1 MGWSAEF
8 IEFISGSVIQ
18 PSWLVST
25 VKTLSGWGGEW
36 SAATERDRLGAT
48 ADIVP
53 ASVVAVGTRL
63 SVSTWTATGGSFSF
77 AITDYRDAIYNL
89 VRGDI
94 VALYLG
100 RAGWDNSQFQRVAI
114 GVVRQVAANGS
125 GQGRI
130 ECLDAMGLFRSRPNE
145 DAASQQLFE
154 SLDDGTGVS
163 AAIADPSG
171 YTGGTTITVAGTA
184 EIFGFDEDGVGI
196 GAVRVQAETPYFV
209 TFTGVDGTTLT
220 GCESGAFGSMHSD
233 VAIGTVINSV
243 ALLRGI
249 PHDTFAK
256 VLSSTGTPF
265 SNGAYDT
272 LPADWGYALSHA
284 YFDGP
289 DLLLWRNAYEDDVSG
304 TDASW
309 DIVAETAQP
318 DGLRF
323 LTAAF
328 KIGGFF
334 PVIRQGGFSMHHATR
349 LLSTDPRTTI
359 TINDDDIAAGASA
372 IDYRSFYDGQPI
384 EFGHVEISRGP
395 IITTILGA
403 VTITT
408 PSTTT
413 FGADEV
419 VGTCPAVT
427 AYEASLINP
436 AMPDVSMVTHSN
448 APNVVGDVVDR
459 LEPLTQRIGEWL
471 RLRCSGLRLAQLSVG
486 EVCFLTT
493 SRWTGRSDTSRGYVE
508 NKAGLV
514 IAVDVDWGGGEVAVE
529 LLFRPIYNTVY
540 P

>member
-1 MGWSAEF
+1 MGWSSEF
-8 IEFISGSVIQ
+8 VQFISGSIVQ
-18 PSWLVST
+18 PSWLVT
-25 VKTLSGWGGEW
+25 TAKTLAGWGGEW
-36 SAATERDRLGAT
+36 SASTERDRLAAD
-48 ADIVP
+48 ADIIP
-53 ASVVAVGTRL
+53 ASVVATGTRL
-63 SVSTWTATGGSFSF
+63 NVSTWTATGGSFSF
-77 AITDYRDAIYNL
+77 SVTDYKEAIYSL

-94 VALYLG
+94 VCLYLG
-100 RAGWDNSQFQRVAI
+100 RIGWDKSQYQRVSI
-114 GVVRQVAANGS
+114 GVVRQIAANGS

-145 DAASQQLFE
+145 DAASQQLFQ
-154 SLDDGTGVS
+154 SLDDGTGIT

-184 EIFGFDEDGVGI
+184 EIFPLEEGET
-196 GAVRVQAETPYFV
+196 GAVRVQAEVPYFV
-209 TFTGVDGTTLT
+209 TFTGVDGTQLT
-220 GCESGAFGSMHSD
+220 GCESGAFGSTHSN

-289 DLLLWRNAYEDDVSG
+289 DLLLWRDAYEDAVSG

-309 DIVAETAQP
+309 DIVAETAQA

-328 KIGGFF
+328 KLGGFF
-334 PVIRQGGFSMHHATR
+334 PVLRQGGFSMHHATR
-349 LLSTDPRTTI
+349 LTSTDPRTSI
-359 TINDDDIAAGASA
+359 TINDDDISAGASA
-372 IDYRSFYDGQPI
+372 IDYRAFYDGQPI
-384 EFGHVEISRGP
+384 EYGHVEISRGP
-395 IITTILGA
+395 TSITILGA
-403 VTITT
+403 VTITS

-413 FGADEV
+413 IGADEV

-427 AYEASLINP
+427 AYEASLLNP
-436 AMPDVSMVTHSN
+436 AVPDVPMVTHSN

-459 LEPLTQRIGEWL
+459 FEPLTQRVCEWL
-471 RLRCSGLRLAQLSVG
+471 RVRCAGLRLAQLSVG

-493 SRWTGRSDTSRGYVE
+493 SRWIGRSDTSRGYVE
-508 NKAGLV
+508 TKSGLV
-514 IAVDVDWGGGEVAVE
+514 VAVDVDWGGGEVSVE
-529 LLFRPIYNTVY
+529 LLFRPIYSTVY